1 MWKWLS
7 RVWLFATPWTIQA
20 RILEWVA
27 FPISRGSSQP
37 RDQTQVSHIAA
48 GFFTSWATREAHGCS
63 IRSDQIRPVAQSC
76 PTLCNPM
83 NPSKQASRY
92 LPTGAENYSHT
103 KTWRWIFIGAL
114 FKTAKTRKQ
123 QRCPSVGE
131 QGNKLGSIQT
141 MDSYSAWKRNE
152 LSSHRKAR
160 MSLKCIFLSARSQS
174 EEVTYCVIPTVWHS
188 SKVKTKKMIS
198 RLVSARS
205 LGRERGE

>member
-1 MWKWLS
+1 MLPAMWSS
-7 RVWLFATPWTIQA
+7 RNSRMLLVGMQSGRNTQKTVCRFLTRPKNTLTI
-20 RILEWVA
+20 W
-27 FPISRGSSQP
+27 S
-37 RDQTQVSHIAA
+37 
-48 GFFTSWATREAHGCS
+48 
-63 IRSDQIRPVAQSC
+63 
-76 PTLCNPM
+76 
-83 NPSKQASRY
+83 SKQASRY

-131 QGNKLGSIQT
+131 LGNKLGSIQT